1 MEKKR
6 MMEVIGKG
14 HRANLRTRS
23 WTGFILVSVI
33 IVLAAVVSGLLRIR
47 LDLTEDKRYTLSEP
61 TREILKGI
69 SDDVYIQVFL
79 DGEMPVPLKRLKRSV
94 RDMLEEFR
102 VASGRHIGY
111 EFINPAEAPDA
122 STRQAQ
128 YEDLIRKG
136 LAPVNIMSGDDE
148 GGSSRKMIF
157 PGMIINYN
165 GIEMPLDFLRNNQS
179 VSYEQNIQHSV
190 EGLEYELIQTIATIT
205 SDTIYRVA
213 FIEGHGEYD
222 ELYVADITR
231 SLAKYFT
238 IDRGKIG
245 GRLGIA
251 DHYAAVIIAGPE
263 DEFNEADKLVIDQYI
278 MKGGKV
284 LWLLEEVDVNSDS
297 LVFGETMGLYRP
309 LNLEDQLFRY
319 GARINPEV
327 VQDLE
332 CMVIPLTVLTG
343 PEKKQIVPV
352 PWLYYPR
359 LIPSSGHPL
368 TRNLNRVAG
377 KFVNTIDT
385 VGLDPAIRKTVLLS
399 TSGYSRTIGPPMYI
413 SLKEADIIPDE
424 KTFTQQNLPVAI
436 LLEGIFPSAF
446 RNRMTESIVSDS
458 DFVFQEQSI
467 PTKMIVIADG
477 EIIKNEVNM
486 SGNSPGFYPLGKD
499 RYTEEIL
506 GNKDFLVNCVNYL
519 VDNNG
524 LMELRSREVK
534 MRLLDRNKLRASAG
548 LWQTINVAGPV
559 VIVILSGLLYGYF
572 RRKKYAGNG

>member
-1 MEKKR
+1 
-6 MMEVIGKG
+6 MMDIRRTG
-14 HRANLRTRS
+14 HTGNLKARSRA
-23 WTGFILVSVI
+23 GFILISLIMVI
-33 IVLAAVVSGLLRIR
+33 AASFSGLLRIR

-69 SDDVYIQVFL
+69 NNDVYIQVFL

-102 VASGRHIGY
+102 IASGKHIGY

-122 STRQAQ
+122 RTREAQ
-128 YEDLIRKG
+128 YEELISKG
-136 LAPVNIMSGDDE
+136 LGPVNIMSGDEE

-165 GIEMPLDFLRNNQS
+165 GIEMPLDFLKNNQS
-179 VSYEQNIQHSV
+179 VSYEQNILHSV
-190 EGLEYELIQTIATIT
+190 EGLEYEMIQTIATIT
-205 SDTIYRVA
+205 SDTIYRIA

-245 GRLGIA
+245 GRTGIA

-263 DEFNEADKLVIDQYI
+263 NQFDEADKLVIDQYI

-284 LWLLEEVDVNSDS
+284 LWLLEEVKVNADS
-297 LVFGETMGLYRP
+297 LAYGETVGLYRP

-327 VQDLE
+327 IQDLE

-343 PEKKQIVPV
+343 PEKKQIVPA

-359 LIPSSGHPL
+359 LIPSSDHPL

-385 VGLDPAIRKTVLLS
+385 VGLDPAVRKTVLL
-399 TSGYSRTIGPPMYI
+399 TSSGSSKTIGPPMLI
-413 SLKEADIIPDE
+413 SLREADIIPDE
-424 KTFTQQNLPVAI
+424 KDFNRANLIVAV

-446 RNRMTESIVSDS
+446 RNRMTGSLVSDS
-458 DFVFQEQSI
+458 AFVLKEKSV
-467 PTKMIVIADG
+467 PTKMIVIADAD
-477 EIIKNEVNM
+477 IIRNEVHI
-486 SGNSPGFYPLGKD
+486 SGNTPGFYPLGKD

-506 GNKDFLVNCVNYL
+506 GNRDFLVNCVNYL
-519 VDNNG
+519 VDDNG

-534 MRLLDRNKLRASAG
+534 MRLLDRQRLKASAG
-548 LWQTINVAGPV
+548 MWQLINVAGPV
-559 VIVILSGLLYGYF
+559 IIVLLSGLIYSYF
-572 RRKKYAGNG
+572 RKRLYAGS